1 MKTLLAICMMVFAS
15 FVWAGDM
22 PASNSHSAGITGKV
36 LEVINVK
43 NFTYLRL
50 QTRQSET
57 WAAVIS
63 ASTKKGEIVTIEN
76 AIVMKNFES
85 KSLNKTFPSI
95 LFGSLASLSGKAE
108 AQPKQHAL
116 EMISPLIPN
125 KLEVGDEH
133 ITKASGKNARTVAEV
148 VSMGAKLKGKT
159 VLLHGKV
166 VKYNA
171 KIMGKNWLHLRDG
184 SGKAA
189 DGTNDIL
196 VTSESEVSVGDVV
209 TIQGVVNT
217 DQDFGAGYDY
227 NVLIEEAKV
236 Q

>member
-1 MKTLLAICMMVFAS
+1 MKTLLAICMMVVSS
-15 FVWAGDM
+15 FVWAGEM
-22 PASNSHSAGITGKV
+22 SAPNSHSAGIKGKV
-36 LEVINVK
+36 LEVINVE

-50 QTRQSET
+50 QTQRSET

-63 ASTKKGEIVTIEN
+63 ASTKKGETVTIEN

-85 KSLNKTFPSI
+85 KSLKKTFPSI
-95 LFGSLASLSGKAE
+95 LFGSLANSSGKAE
-108 AQPKQHAL
+108 AQAKPRAL

-133 ITKASGKNARTVAEV
+133 IAKARGKNARTVADV
-148 VSMGAKLKGKT
+148 VRMGAKLKGQT
-159 VLLHGKV
+159 VLVHGKI

-171 KIMGKNWLHLRDG
+171 QIMGKNWLHLRDG
-184 SGKAA
+184 SGTAA

-196 VTSESEVSVGDVV
+196 VTTESEANVGDVV
-209 TIQGVVNT
+209 TVKGVVNT

-227 NVLIEEAKV
+227 KVLIEDAKI